1 MWALKPLIILYYERF
16 IMKSKNTNTQV
27 ISCVQEEEISYKRPQ
42 HSKTWIAAMK
52 YQGSFEI
59 NDPKFRL

>member
-1 MWALKPLIILYYERF
+1 ME
-16 IMKSKNTNTQV
+16 SKDTNTRT
-27 ISCVQEEEISYKRPQ
+27 SGCVQEEEVLYNKPQ